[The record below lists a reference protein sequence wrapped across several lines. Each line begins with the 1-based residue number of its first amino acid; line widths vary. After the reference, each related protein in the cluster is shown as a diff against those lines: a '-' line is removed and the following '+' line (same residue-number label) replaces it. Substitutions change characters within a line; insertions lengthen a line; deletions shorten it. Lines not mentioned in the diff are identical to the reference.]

1 MVSSEAVMKKL
12 EIGYSSNLRKNL
24 LLKFAK
30 TRRNFW
36 ANHSHFPKLRF
47 TCLFPAELP
56 CIMIPDHDI
65 ISDFRY
71 LTPKDLGFLFST
83 IYIDMPLDFHPFHTC
98 FQSFRVSWTFL
109 KLTSATPASFKQQF
123 SLWSCA
129 VMMQNECCEFEFTK
143 NETGYTNLR

>member
-47 TCLFPAELP
+47 TCLFPVELP

-83 IYIDMPLDFHPFHTC
+83 IYIHKSLDFHYSWTSFHTC
-98 FQSFRVSWTFL
+98 LRERGKLQLSELVKACVYFKRVSEPTL
-109 KLTSATPASFKQQF
+109 RSQVACTTPVSSPHAHN
-123 SLWSCA
+123 
-129 VMMQNECCEFEFTK
+129 V
-143 NETGYTNLR
+143 